1 VVVVLP
7 LVPLSAS
14 RAAVL
19 NAEDPLCVAMARR
32 VRPDVELVYFAMN
45 PEDPVLLR
53 HLEEGGRAAYLQD
66 NAIVLADGHVHQELL
81 RVESMPISMGG
92 RARYNIANGLAA
104 AAGLMAA
111 GFTNLQIATGLST
124 FVSDGKTNPLRTN
137 VFEVRGVT
145 VIVDYAHNPAA
156 YKALAEMARS
166 LLPGQLVGIVTSPG
180 DRRDEDLLEVGRVC
194 AARFDELVVY
204 ESASRGRAYGGAV
217 DLIMQG
223 AEEAV
228 GKTDTLHRELDAGE
242 AIRLGLSLCERGDV
256 LVFACGTSLQVFVD
270 AIREM
275 DPESAERIAA
285 QAG

>member
-1 VVVVLP
+1 
-7 LVPLSAS
+7 
-14 RAAVL
+14 
-19 NAEDPLCVAMARR
+19 
-32 VRPDVELVYFAMN
+32 
-45 PEDPVLLR
+45 
-53 HLEEGGRAAYLQD
+53 
-66 NAIVLADGHVHQELL
+66 
-81 RVESMPISMGG
+81 MPISMGG

-111 GFTNLQIATGLST
+111 GFSNLQIATGLST

-156 YKALAEMARS
+156 YRALAEMARS
-166 LLPGQLVGIVTSPG
+166 LLPGQLVGIVTAPG

-194 AARFDELVVY
+194 AGRFDELVVY
-204 ESASRGRAYGGAV
+204 ESSSRGRAYGGAV
-217 DLIMQG
+217 DLILQG
-223 AEEAV
+223 AEEVV
-228 GKTDTLHRELDAGE
+228 GKTDTLHRELDVGA

-256 LVFACGTSLQVFVD
+256 LVFACGSSLEVFVD
-270 AIREM
+270 AIRES